1 MIDLNQL
8 AAKAATRRKNDEAL
22 AEKRRV
28 QFSRLQAMQSELS
41 LAGVASLITLVQLER
56 HSLGFPAKVRVKLD
70 DGEGEIEFSKES
82 GMWKV
87 HETPCDSLPYCRGDG
102 DFKNYSKAAAR
113 SVLDALGIH
122 QESGIL
128 DQLLACL
135 RPLHA
140 GERDEVFATLDALPR
155 HAAAFAC
162 HYGTRLAMAI
172 GEEETHA
179 FTKMFY
185 AWFVERNIVPGEWET
200 SEVVSLKKGL
210 KAAKVED
217 YGKQLD
223 FVPAALAL
231 LDTKDGYPLQL
242 ALDAGMRCDVSYLG
256 FHALEVAFDH
266 CPLTVFKQVA
276 ETALVNC
283 EDAVFLRI
291 MKRYIDREYAY
302 DGFNRYG
309 VFRFPFQFHFWKYE
323 GRVGKFAFLADNARV
338 RSVFESREG
347 LALLPKVPDKK
358 ETPATI
364 VRKLLGLQPAS
375 DAAVA

>member
-1 MIDLNQL
+1 
-8 AAKAATRRKNDEAL
+8 
-22 AEKRRV
+22 
-28 QFSRLQAMQSELS
+28 
-41 LAGVASLITLVQLER
+41 
-56 HSLGFPAKVRVKLD
+56 
-70 DGEGEIEFSKES
+70 
-82 GMWKV
+82 
-87 HETPCDSLPYCRGDG
+87 
-102 DFKNYSKAAAR
+102 
-113 SVLDALGIH
+113 
-122 QESGIL
+122 
-128 DQLLACL
+128 
-135 RPLHA
+135 
-140 GERDEVFATLDALPR
+140 
-155 HAAAFAC
+155 
-162 HYGTRLAMAI
+162 
-172 GEEETHA
+172 
-179 FTKMFY
+179 MFY

-347 LALLPKVPDKK
+347 LALLPKVPDQK
-358 ETPATI
+358 EATATI

-375 DAAVA
+375 DAAAA